1 MSDTYRKTPPAANGT
16 VDALLAGHGKTAK
29 LGLYLALGGLGLF
42 LLFLLLLHSPVVL
55 ILAILLVVAGLI
67 VRSIA
72 VGKMKTVAAGSL
84 IPEALSTVLEQ
95 VRYDAKSRISDNVV
109 CHTDMG
115 FPFDFDEI
123 KGGDY
128 VSGVYRGL
136 RMEMSDLEL
145 VDVRRIHT
153 KNGTRTQRVTVFRGQ
168 WIICQFG
175 RELSA
180 DVRLSERGA
189 LGQLFAAGGV
199 KTENDA
205 FNKRFFIQS
214 TSQHDVFYLLTPHM
228 MERVLH
234 MDALANGDS
243 YLRFGRDGRVHIAV
257 ATGRNLFEVGADANA
272 EALREKF
279 RSEIRSVTQLLDAL
293 CLPES
298 MSQN

>member
-145 VDVRRIHT
+145 VDVRRIVDS
-153 KNGTRTQRVTVFRGQ
+153 GSSVS
-168 WIICQFG
+168 
-175 RELSA
+175 SA
-180 DVRLSERGA
+180 GS
-189 LGQLFAAGGV
+189 
-199 KTENDA
+199 
-205 FNKRFFIQS
+205 
-214 TSQHDVFYLLTPHM
+214 
-228 MERVLH
+228 
-234 MDALANGDS
+234 
-243 YLRFGRDGRVHIAV
+243 
-257 ATGRNLFEVGADANA
+257 
-272 EALREKF
+272 
-279 RSEIRSVTQLLDAL
+279 
-293 CLPES
+293 CLPMYGS
-298 MSQN
+298 MNGVLWVSSLLPVGSKRKTTPSTNGSLSKAPASTMCSIC